1 VSVAAAATIPW
12 ENCPLVL
19 IGRILAAKE
28 DFKMG
33 SRLYRLFIEP
43 RQHDADIRNREIV
56 LNMLLASTLGLL
68 LLAVLLLAVLWVGF
82 KDPNVSATTIGIALA
97 AVFVGSLYRLS
108 RFGYYRLAAALLV
121 GLYFLLATAVVYF
134 WGIATPAGPLLYGLV
149 IVLAGILLGPQ
160 YSVYFAGSI
169 TLLLM
174 GLQLAAE
181 HGVIHPDWSWL
192 ASPPNMADAIGFGLI
207 YAVLAVVSWL
217 FNHQMERS
225 LRRAEQAEIA
235 VTKQKDSLE
244 TTVQE
249 RTRELQAVQLEKIQ
263 QMYRFAELGQ
273 LSTALLHDLANH
285 LTTLTIDIEGLEGKT
300 RSRALGRAKRSIHY
314 IDDMVV
320 RVRDQLH
327 GRSDIRTFSAIQE
340 VEAMVAMLRS
350 KASAAGVTINWH
362 TTLDK
367 RTARLSGE
375 PIRFRQLMANL
386 LSNGID
392 AYDGFTSKRRE
403 VIVDITDDESNVVIT
418 INDWGKGIS
427 VAQRP
432 KLFEPFYS
440 TKQTGMG
447 MGLYIVQQIAEEH
460 FLGSVTID
468 QSKKHTAFV
477 ITLPKASS

>member
-1 VSVAAAATIPW
+1 VPCGIVMAASFFSKK
-12 ENCPLVL
+12 L
-19 IGRILAAKE
+19 GKE
-28 DFKMG
+28 GM
-33 SRLYRLFIEP
+33 SHRLYRIFIEP
-43 RQHDADIRNREIV
+43 RQYDADIRNREIV

-68 LLAVLLLAVLWVGF
+68 GLAFVLLVVLWVGF
-82 KDPNVSATTIGIALA
+82 NDHDVSATTAGIGLA
-97 AVFVGSLYRLS
+97 ALFVGSLYRLS
-108 RFGYYRLAAALLV
+108 RTGHYRSAATLLV
-121 GLYFLLATAVVYF
+121 CLYFLLATAVATF
-134 WGIATPAGPLLYGLV
+134 WGVATPAGPLLYGLV
-149 IVLAGILLGPQ
+149 IVLAGILLGPR
-160 YSVYFAGSI
+160 YSIYFAAGI
-169 TLLLM
+169 TALLA

-181 HGVIHPDWSWL
+181 RGVIHPDWSWL
-192 ASPPNMADAIGFGLI
+192 AIPPNMADVIGFGLI

-225 LRRAEQAEIA
+225 LHKAEQAEIE

-249 RTRELQAVQLEKIQ
+249 RTKELQAAQLEKVQ

-300 RSRALGRAKRSIHY
+300 RSRALSRAKRSIHY

-327 GRSDIRTFSAIQE
+327 GRSHIRTFSAIQE
-340 VEAMVAMLRS
+340 VEAMVAMLRP
-350 KASAAGVTINWH
+350 KASAAGVTLTWR

-367 RTARLSGE
+367 RSARLSGE

-392 AYDGFTSKRRE
+392 AYEAFTGKRRE
-403 VIVDITDDESNVVIT
+403 VLATITDDESNVIIT
-418 INDWGKGIS
+418 INDWGKGI
-427 VAQRP
+427 APTQRTN
-432 KLFEPFYS
+432 LFEPFYS

-447 MGLYIVQQIAEEH
+447 MGLFIVKQIAEEH
-460 FLGSVTID
+460 FLGSVAID
-468 QSKKHTAFV
+468 QTKKHTAFV